1 MLPTC
6 LTGKSRD
13 KIGLVCSECDKQKI
27 LSIFQS
33 LIQFLLK
40 AFPFQTFSGLYLMAL
55 QNKFHRGNVHLVCQV
70 SPALMATFSIIFSY
84 LFMDA
89 IQQACKQA
97 SQPNRGAQSP

>member
-13 KIGLVCSECDKQKI
+13 KIGLVRSECDKQKI

-33 LIQFLLK
+33 LIQFLLN
-40 AFPFQTFSGLYLMAL
+40 AFPSQTLSGPYSMAL
-55 QNKFHRGNVHLVCQV
+55 QNKFHLGNVHLVCQV
-70 SPALMATFSIIFSY
+70 RPALMATLSIIFSY

-97 SQPNRGAQSP
+97 GQPIRGAQSP